1 MPIINEIK
9 HFDFNESGLSQ
20 LKVHDKGVNWPV
32 VYLIHDEDNLYI
44 GETTS
49 AAVRMSQHLKNDEKK
64 NLKGIEIIFD
74 GRYNKS
80 VILDY
85 E

>member
-44 GETTS
+44 GENYKCRSKNESTS
-49 AAVRMSQHLKNDEKK
+49 KK
-64 NLKGIEIIFD
+64 
-74 GRYNKS
+74 
-80 VILDY
+80 
-85 E
+85 